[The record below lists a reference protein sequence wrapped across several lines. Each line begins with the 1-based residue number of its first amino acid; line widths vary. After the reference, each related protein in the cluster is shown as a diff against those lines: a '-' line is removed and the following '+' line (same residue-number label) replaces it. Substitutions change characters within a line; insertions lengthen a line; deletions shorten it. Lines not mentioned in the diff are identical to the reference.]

1 MLIEKSDRQGKRFKA
16 TYANGKVVHFGMAGG
31 KTYIDEGDKAKRD
44 LYLKRHRARENWND
58 PFSAGS
64 LSRYLTW
71 GDSTSLEKNHQA
83 FMKRFPQTQKSTF

>member
-1 MLIEKSDRQGKRFKA
+1 MLIEKSDRKGKRFKA

-31 KTYIDEGDKAKRD
+31 QNYTDHGDKEKRE

-64 LSRYLTW
+64 LSRYLLW

-83 FMKRFPQTQKSTF
+83 FMKRFPQTQKA

>member
-1 MLIEKSDRQGKRFKA
+1 MLIEKSNRRDKRYMA
-16 TYANGKVVHFGMAGG
+16 TFANGRVVHFGMAGAENY
-31 KTYIDEGDKAKRD
+31 TDHGDKEKRE
-44 LYLKRHRARENWND
+44 LYLKRHKAREDWQN

-83 FMKRFPQTQKSTF
+83 FMKRFPQTQKA